1 METLSIKQE
10 MDLYTSMSKV
20 LLYQIPLSEEK
31 YMYKILIKGCQEEI
45 QKLNKMKEDSEEIE
59 QLKRVK
65 ESLLLDK
72 DIIKQLKV
80 YIYLQ

>member
-1 METLSIKQE
+1 
-10 MDLYTSMSKV
+10 
-20 LLYQIPLSEEK
+20 
-31 YMYKILIKGCQEEI
+31 
-45 QKLNKMKEDSEEIE
+45 MKEDSEEIE

-80 YIYLQ
+80 YIYLQWKDQ

>member
-10 MDLYTSMSKV
+10 MDLYTSMS
-20 LLYQIPLSEEK
+20 
-31 YMYKILIKGCQEEI
+31 KGCQEEI

-59 QLKRVK
+59 KLKRVK

-80 YIYLQ
+80 NLEAKIRKKSVG